1 MDILM
6 WAADIP
12 YKDTTVRAE
21 YTDDHKF
28 ECDNDDVMKA
38 YDTATFLPETYA
50 RVLNTAFGRVLV
62 ERDNPSSVAAL
73 VVSVLSN
80 SVPEGL
86 GTVKFYGSG
95 YLDPNT
101 DEMPEDAMDYVKDS
115 IKMVDALPES
125 KFGFARPAD
134 IANKALAEVRESSD
148 PSERLRSLLRHVGP
162 ESTLLSVLLKGDV
175 AGHEFH
181 GNQWTG
187 GGGSEGAAHFVDQNG
202 VKSMITE
209 PVSFLKDEPAPKD
222 YASITAIA
230 PERMTQ
236 LAAAYDAAPHDD
248 PAAHEAY
255 KALTQEVEQQYKD
268 LTGRLGVKVDFVKTD
283 PYKNVEE
290 LRKDLEENH
299 HLAVLKTE
307 TTVGS
312 SGAHPYFTN
321 EQNDMFRA
329 VHDAFGHAAT
339 GRGFDRNG
347 EEAAYQAHRSM
358 FSDLAGKALATET
371 RSQNSYLITRGD
383 FPEQKVALM
392 PDALIKR
399 LRAALAKAK
408 ALITADDDNLYD
420 EGHCHHTSLGRHF
433 KR

>member
-1 MDILM
+1 MYTLI

-12 YKDTTVRAE
+12 LGGKVVRAE
-21 YTDDHKF
+21 FTDDNQF
-28 ECDNDDVMKA
+28 RCDNAEVMKA
-38 YDTATFLPETYA
+38 YNDAMLFRNVYA
-50 RVLNTAFGRVLV
+50 RPINAAIGSVLV
-62 ERDNPSSVAAL
+62 EQDNPLSVAAL
-73 VVSVLSN
+73 AWSVVTKKA
-80 SVPEGL
+80 GIDDA
-86 GTVKFYGSG
+86 TFYGSG
-95 YLDPNT
+95 YCIEDDEPYDPRTIDGLLD
-101 DEMPEDAMDYVKDS
+101 EVKQVAD
-115 IKMVDALPES
+115 LPLS
-125 KFGFARPAD
+125 KFGFAQPEPVAAKMRAELLKSDDPAD
-134 IANKALAEVRESSD
+134 
-148 PSERLRSLLRHVGP
+148 RLRSLLVRDLNGQ
-162 ESTLLSVLLKGDV
+162 TALSAVVKGDV
-175 AGHEFH
+175 QGHEFH

-187 GGGSEGAAHFVDQNG
+187 GGSGSQSQAHFVDQNG
-202 VKSMITE
+202 VKSLITE
-209 PVSFLKDEPAPKD
+209 PVSFLKGEIAPKD
-222 YASITAIA
+222 YASITAIT
-230 PERMTQ
+230 PERMSQ
-236 LAAAYDAAPHDD
+236 LAAAYDAAQHND

-268 LTGRLGVKVDFVKTD
+268 LTGRLGVKVDFVSTD

-299 HLAVLKTE
+299 HLGVLKTE

-339 GRGFDRNG
+339 GRSFDRNG

-358 FSDLAGKALATET
+358 FSELASKALATET

-399 LRAALAKAK
+399 LLAALSKAK

-420 EGHCHHTSLGRHF
+420 EGHCHHTSMGRHF